1 MEGCKFRKSERLV
14 SSKVIGELFSS
25 GSRSF
30 SCFPVKAVYRKAAV
44 SDGHPPVKVLTSVS
58 KRHFKHAVDRNRAKR
73 QIREAYRLHKDILPE
88 VLHDKQT
95 HLSIAFIW
103 MSDTPQPT
111 NRVAASVERLLRIIS
126 ERL

>member
-1 MEGCKFRKSERLV
+1 MIRCKFRKSERLV
-14 SSKVIGELFSS
+14 SSKSIGELFSS

-30 SCFPVKAVYRKAAV
+30 SCYPIKAVFRKIEP
-44 SDGHPPVKVLTSVS
+44 SDKCQSVKVLTSVS

-73 QIREAYRLHKDILPE
+73 QIREAYRQHKEPLIVALHE
-88 VLHDKQT
+88 KQT
-95 HLSIAFIW
+95 ALSLAFIW

-111 NRVAASVERLLRIIS
+111 GRVAKSIERLHSIII